1 MKIPFIKKKEQKEPE
16 KSWTPKVP
24 KHRKIK
30 KKQVV
35 SILCFALAA
44 VLAFGVLPMLYSQKE
59 EVGTVVQVAS
69 YIKKGDTIASNQVQE
84 KDLPLF
90 GQPKDTLTE
99 SSSAVG
105 KIAKVDMLPG
115 DSVTKQKIGDYV
127 SNPVLEG
134 ITKEGKQL
142 VTLTLPTIASGLAI
156 PLQKGDIVS
165 VYTVQELDGGAVSV
179 QLDPTLKEVE
189 VYALEN
195 SSAQKIDF
203 DQKADSGADQ
213 VATSITFVATPEQ
226 ASKLVTAEYSG
237 KVHVVFVRKGEE

>member
-1 MKIPFIKKKEQKEPE
+1 MKIPFINKKEKEQE
-16 KSWTPKVP
+16 KDWTPKVP

-44 VLAFGVLPMLYSQKE
+44 VLAFGVLPMLYSQKSA
-59 EVGTVVQVAS
+59 VGTVVQVVS
-69 YIKKGDTIASNQVQE
+69 FIKKGDTITQDKVQGKE
-84 KDLPLF
+84 VALY
-90 GQPKDTLTE
+90 GQPKDAIAD
-99 SSSAVG
+99 SSLAVG
-105 KIAKVDMLPG
+105 KIAKIDMMPG
-115 DSVTKQKIGDYV
+115 DTVTPEKIGDYV

-134 ITKEGKQL
+134 ITKKGKQL

-195 SSAQKIDF
+195 SSAQKIEF
-203 DQKADSGADQ
+203 DQKADSGTDQ

-226 ASKLVTAEYSG
+226 AAKLVTAEYSG
-237 KVHVVFVRKGEE
+237 KVHIVFMRKGEE